1 MGIHRHSIAP
11 VRTWTLSPNGSSRR
25 VIRRRPWR
33 KSRRNPRARTT
44 RGAMGWSTW
53 APRPCI
59 SPWCVRQMR
68 RSCARARSRGP
79 WRRIRGEGNYRAL
92 GHTARASR
100 RRRSMMTDAVRG
112 VRRIHRIVRKSTFE
126 SYTSVGRMTRSRR

>member
-1 MGIHRHSIAP
+1 MAKKSTKSARADDTRRDGLVDMGTTSMRLTV
-11 VRTWTLSPNGSSRR
+11 VRPSDASL
-25 VIRRRPWR
+25 V
-33 KSRRNPRARTT
+33 RA
-44 RGAMGWSTW
+44 
-53 APRPCI
+53 
-59 SPWCVRQMR
+59 V
-68 RSCARARSRGP
+68 ARSRGP